1 MKTNLLHLRYFY
13 SVAKEGSFTRASE
26 KLQIAQPA
34 LSRMIKELEE
44 SFEKKLLIRTKK
56 QITLTDHGRVAWKYA
71 QEIFD
76 QVNELEKFFSK
87 EDITS
92 LPPLRI
98 GTSDVLASQ
107 IFPQVITKFSKDE
120 SIYPL
125 VQIGTSTEIF
135 DLIEKR
141 SLDFALLFHTPT
153 TRAGLVIRPFSEV
166 RFHLV
171 IGKQFIKSGETRT
184 SFIGSREVDE
194 VTNKKFPTLAMW
206 KEVEPKT
213 KIKISTNSILAHL
226 SMVKEGLG
234 IAVLPSFLIEKE
246 LAQGQ
251 IVDLLPK
258 EHLVFKLNL
267 ITHRDYPPHLTGEKF
282 LNLLQ
287 VATSHEA

>member
-13 SVAKEGSFTRASE
+13 TVAKEGSFTRAAE
-26 KLQIAQPA
+26 KLKIAQPA
-34 LSRMIKELEE
+34 LSRMVKELEE
-44 SFEKKLLIRTKK
+44 SFEKELLVRTKR
-56 QITLTDHGRVAWKYA
+56 QVTLTDHGRVAWKYA
-71 QEIFD
+71 QGIFD

-98 GTSDVLASQ
+98 GTSDVLATQ
-107 IFPQVITKFSKDE
+107 VFPQIITKFSKDE

-141 SLDFALLFHTPT
+141 TLDFALLFHTPS
-153 TRAGLVIRPFSEV
+153 TRTGLVIRPFAEV

-171 IGKQFIKSGETRT
+171 INKKFQKNEETRT

-194 VTNKKFPTLAMW
+194 VTNKKFPTLSLW

-213 KIKISTNSILAHL
+213 KIKISTNSIMAHL
-226 SMVKEGLG
+226 SMAKEGLG

-246 LAQGQ
+246 LKQGQ
-251 IVDLLPK
+251 LVDLLPK
-258 EHLVFKLNL
+258 ERLHFKLNL
-267 ITHRDYPPHLTGEKF
+267 VTHRDYPPHLAGEKF

-287 VATSHEA
+287 KAIP

>member
-13 SVAKEGSFTRASE
+13 TVAKEGSFTRAAE
-26 KLQIAQPA
+26 KLRIAQPA

-44 SFEKKLLIRTKK
+44 SFEKELLVRTKK

-71 QEIFD
+71 QGIFD

-87 EDITS
+87 EDITN

-107 IFPQVITKFSKDE
+107 IFPKVITEFAKDE
-120 SIYPL
+120 SIYPM

-153 TRAGLVIRPFSEV
+153 TRSGLTIRPFCEV

-171 IGKQFIKSGETRT
+171 IGKKFLKNNETRT

-194 VTNKKFPTLAMW
+194 VTNKKFPTLALW
-206 KEVEPKT
+206 KGIEPKT

-234 IAVLPSFLIEKE
+234 VAVLPSFLIEKE

-251 IVDLLPK
+251 VIDLLPK
-258 EHLVFKLNL
+258 ERLEFKLNL
-267 ITHRDYPPHLTGEKF
+267 ITHRDYPPHLNGEKF
-282 LNLLQ
+282 LTLLQ
-287 VATSHEA
+287 SQAL